1 MGYRSSHFHPIF
13 QILLSSKAPT
23 TFLSS
28 FPRTP
33 TRTRGMWST
42 HWGLRMAFVV
52 VLQYFLKIILEITSS
67 VVRENVLPVRR
78 CTIVPHVGLQ
88 FTSQN
93 FQGCGL
99 TLLLPRRTANTQWIV
114 GQKPQDLGCEVPNLQ
129 PTSRDERVRQLLR
142 TEVAFWQGRV
152 TSR

>member
-1 MGYRSSHFHPIF
+1 
-13 QILLSSKAPT
+13 
-23 TFLSS
+23 
-28 FPRTP
+28 
-33 TRTRGMWST
+33 
-42 HWGLRMAFVV
+42 MAFVV
-52 VLQYFLKIILEITSS
+52 VLQYFLKIILEIAFS
-67 VVRENVLPVRR
+67 VARENVWPVRR

-88 FTSQN
+88 FASQN
-93 FQGCGL
+93 FQRCGL

-114 GQKPQDLGCEVPNLQ
+114 GQKPQDLGCAVPNLQ